1 MIFVRVCVHSI
12 SLNHCNNILAVF
24 SKLTKT
30 FEILRPVQYGV
41 SSSAYFAI
49 RMLQRNK
56 KRSRRNLLN
65 NKGISIDPCGTPN
78 KLCIH
83 SL

>member
-1 MIFVRVCVHSI
+1 MILVRVCVHSV
-12 SLNHCNNILAVF
+12 SLNHCNNVLAVF
-24 SKLTKT
+24 SKLPKT
-30 FEILRPVQYGV
+30 FETLRPVQYGL

-65 NKGISIDPCGTPN
+65 NKGINIDPCGTPN